1 LGLSITIPIH
11 VILNTLW
18 QFNIDIE
25 SCPFIV
31 DVAINMVDLFL
42 AMLIYQRVYTTIT
55 PTIFHMAFWM
65 VFTKIVDFP
74 SFLKNLHGEARDFPA
89 ISAMFFKEVSQDSP
103 EMLGH
108 CGITPII
115 QS

>member
-1 LGLSITIPIH
+1 MFQTTNQTNIGISITIPIH

-65 VFTKIVDFP
+65 VFTKLVDFP
-74 SFLKNLHGEARDFPA
+74 SFLKKPSWRGQGFPSY
-89 ISAMFFKEVSQDSP
+89 IRHVF
-103 EMLGH
+103 
-108 CGITPII
+108 
-115 QS
+115 